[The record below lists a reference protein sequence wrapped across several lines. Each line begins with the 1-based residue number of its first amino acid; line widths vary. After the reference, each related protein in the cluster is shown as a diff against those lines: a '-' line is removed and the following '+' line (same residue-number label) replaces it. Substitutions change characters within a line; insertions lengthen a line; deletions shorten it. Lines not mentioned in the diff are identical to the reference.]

1 MEKEEKKTNNWFELI
16 RLLSRFLL
24 EDYAKSA
31 PI

>member
-16 RLLSRFLL
+16 RLLARFLL
-24 EDYAKSA
+24 EDYAKSV